1 MTCDRPVSTTNKPDR
16 HDITEILLKVAL
28 NTMNPIPIILIL
40 ASKERAELNSKDTN
54 NFFMYVT
61 YSIVHVNVL
70 KVVYQRNNMVN

>member
-1 MTCDRPVSTTNKPDR
+1 M
-16 HDITEILLKVAL
+16 KVAL
-28 NTMNPIPIILIL
+28 NTMNSNPIILIL

-54 NFFMYVT
+54 NFFMYVK